1 MKKYITFLC
10 LFLLFFL
17 SPYHTIKTAAAERP
31 SGLYAKAAIL
41 MDGKNQ
47 RVLFGKEEKT
57 ELPMASTTKIMT
69 CLYTLEHGNLSDIV
83 TFSETAASA
92 PKVHLGAKAGSQF
105 LLSDLLYA
113 LMLESYNDVAIAIA
127 EHLSGSVEAF
137 CQAMTEEAR
146 SYGCYQTSFET
157 PNGLDSDKHYTT
169 CYDLAILTCH
179 ALQNEDFRKIIQEP
193 SYSIK
198 EITEGQFY
206 SLNNKNAFLSSYPN
220 AIGVKTG
227 FTNNAGYCFVGAVE
241 TDDRLLI
248 SVVLGCGWPPNR
260 NYKWKDTKKLMDYG
274 MENFQ
279 NITISIDDDV
289 PGQLPVLHGQAK
301 ICDIH
306 PLDSVTLLLNTEE
319 ETASCRTDLP
329 SALNAPLRE
338 GDAIGTVTLSIND
351 KEYRK
356 YPITVSADVR
366 RINYL
371 WCLERLTQKY
381 FIGQ

>member
-1 MKKYITFLC
+1 MKKYSTYLC

-17 SPYHTIKTAAAERP
+17 FSYHTIKTAAAESP

-83 TFSETAASA
+83 TFSDRAAAA

-113 LMLESYNDVAIAIA
+113 LMLESYNDAAIAIA
-127 EHLSGSVEAF
+127 EHLGGSVEAF
-137 CQAMTEEAR
+137 CQAMTQEAR

-157 PNGLDSDKHYTT
+157 PNGLDSENHYTT

-179 ALQNEDFRKIIQEP
+179 ALENEAFRTIIQES
-193 SYSIK
+193 SYSIR
-198 EITEGQFY
+198 EITEGQLY
-206 SLNNKNAFLSSYPN
+206 SLHNKNAFLTSYPN

-227 FTNNAGYCFVGAVE
+227 FTNHAGYCFVGAVE

-248 SVVLGCGWPPNR
+248 SVVLGCGWPPHR
-260 NYKWKDTKKLMDYG
+260 SYKWKDTKKLMDYG

-279 NITISIDDDV
+279 NITISIGDDV
-289 PGQLPVLHGQAK
+289 PGQLAVAHGQAK

-306 PLDSVTLLLNTEE
+306 PLDSTTLLLNTQE
-319 ETASCRTDLP
+319 ETAVCHTDLP
-329 SALNAPLRE
+329 SFLIAPVQK
-338 GDAIGTVTLSIND
+338 GDAIGTVTLSING
-351 KEYRK
+351 KEYRN
-356 YPITVSADVR
+356 YPITVSAGVR

-371 WCLERLTQKY
+371 WCLEKLTRKF